1 MRMHDFHELER
12 HEWRVLGALRPVD
25 GTTGMAL
32 RGALEVSATGARI
45 LRNRS
50 GLYVIQDWS
59 RLATH
64 TAAFDAPPD
73 LPVPGSELLEIVLR
87 DPIGRYLPRRAS
99 IALPRD
105 PGAIGAA
112 SLFVAVDVPLY
123 PSAAAGLGTNWTA
136 VRASITD
143 NADGAALGGALLRV
157 VTGSEVL
164 ARGMSDWRGEAL
176 VPVVGVPVTT
186 WSEDEDA
193 VVVTSIAAIV
203 EVYFDPALGTRTP
216 IVNVRS
222 GREPIGAP
230 PPDPADIEAR
240 RATLPMVQHN
250 VSLAARGAL
259 NLNLGL
265 DLS

>member
-1 MRMHDFHELER
+1 M
-12 HEWRVLGALRPVD
+12 RPVD

-112 SLFVAVDVPLY
+112 SLFVAPF
-123 PSAAAGLGTNWTA
+123 GT
-136 VRASITD
+136 D
-143 NADGAALGGALLRV
+143 C
-157 VTGSEVL
+157 
-164 ARGMSDWRGEAL
+164 
-176 VPVVGVPVTT
+176 P
-186 WSEDEDA
+186 
-193 VVVTSIAAIV
+193 
-203 EVYFDPALGTRTP
+203 
-216 IVNVRS
+216 
-222 GREPIGAP
+222 
-230 PPDPADIEAR
+230 
-240 RATLPMVQHN
+240 N
-250 VSLAARGAL
+250 VSINCHHTKSERLCAFP
-259 NLNLGL
+259 
-265 DLS
+265 LSSAKVRPKKLFHSV